1 MSPPARFLI
10 LTGLLAC
17 LALGGC
23 RHVLRTPGGDIRIG
37 DDPDPV
43 APLVTPESQSGGA
56 CGPGLPP
63 CPGGTQCFATGDAPT
78 CLTEEAACAEAG
90 CGDKLCQIAES
101 FPLQAL
107 CH

>member
-1 MSPPARFLI
+1 MTPAARLLV

-23 RHVLRTPGGDIRIG
+23 RHVLRPRWGDIRIWA
-37 DDPDPV
+37 DPEPV

-63 CPGGTQCFATGDAPT
+63 CPGGTRCFATGDAPT

-90 CGDKLCQIAES
+90 CADTLCQIVES
-101 FPLQAL
+101 FPLKAL